1 MPIDFYLDIFCPF
14 FCRKIGV
21 RHCRIKNFPKWR
33 LNFTKMGHQSFSNP
47 LWCEL
52 CVCIIF
58 TKFFFCWKKLI
69 LLSHI
74 FSPKSP
80 TNACLQYQTG
90 LTGRIKTFNF
100 DSTGTAQQHLASQ
113 FYASCI
119 RLRQGFCCVQYQVW
133 ILNFPALFPPLIFEL
148 SFKHR
153 SVQMTDHFHLTIMVQ
168 WILCLPWLVWVF
180 QSF

>member
-1 MPIDFYLDIFCPF
+1 METQLHENGTSKFLKSLVMWIMRMYYFHEF
-14 FCRKIGV
+14 FLLLEKI
-21 RHCRIKNFPKWR
+21 
-33 LNFTKMGHQSFSNP
+33 
-47 LWCEL
+47 
-52 CVCIIF
+52 
-58 TKFFFCWKKLI
+58 I
-69 LLSHI
+69 LLSLI

-80 TNACLQYQTG
+80 TNGCLQYQTG

-133 ILNFPALFPPLIFEL
+133 ILNFPALFPPANFWIV
-148 SFKHR
+148 SFKNR

-180 QSF
+180 PPFFKIPFF

>member
-1 MPIDFYLDIFCPF
+1 MRMYYFHEIFF
-14 FCRKIGV
+14 LLE
-21 RHCRIKNFPKWR
+21 KN
-33 LNFTKMGHQSFSNP
+33 NITISYFS
-47 LWCEL
+47 LQ
-52 CVCIIF
+52 
-58 TKFFFCWKKLI
+58 
-69 LLSHI
+69 
-74 FSPKSP
+74 KSP
-80 TNACLQYQTG
+80 TNGCLQYQTG

-168 WILCLPWLVWVF
+168 
-180 QSF
+180 